1 MKVAIYVEGIT
12 EAGFVYQLIGEKYKW
27 NWIDF
32 RLECLHLEPEKA
44 GDDLRDYGDKNSEN
58 YYLIYDSC
66 SDGSVSSVMLQRFE
80 GHRQNGYDKV
90 VGLRDVFSDRYFD
103 IYGRNTIKQNVDRFI
118 KDMQDALLEYDNSGF
133 VNLRFAVMETEAWLL
148 AMSDV
153 FSRIDKRIDVKWL
166 LDKVEINVAD
176 NPEDAYVHPYS
187 NLEDIYKSISRTYSK
202 HWQEIKEIVF
212 KLNWNDFVILYQ
224 SGKCNSFRV
233 FFDTIFTK

>member
-27 NWIDF
+27 NWTDF
-32 RLECLHLEPEKA
+32 RLECLHLDPEKA
-44 GDDLRDYGDKNSEN
+44 VDDLRDYGDKNSEN

-66 SDGSVSSVMLQRFE
+66 SDGSVSSDMLQRFE

-133 VNLRFAVMETEAWLL
+133 VNLRFAIMETEAWLL

-153 FSRIDKRIDVKWL
+153 FSKIDKRIDAQWL
-166 LDKVEINVAD
+166 LDKVAINIAD
-176 NPEDAYVHPYS
+176 DPENAYVHPFG
-187 NLEDIYKSISRTYSK
+187 NLEDIYKTVSRTYSK

-212 KLNWNDFVILYQ
+212 KLKWNDFDKLYQ

-233 FFDTIFTK
+233 FFDTIFIK